1 MAARPPADDQ
11 EQGGPAAYVA
21 VVGVGAIGAAIAA
34 AVDRAGDRQLV
45 LCARRPLDEVVV
57 ELPDGSVVTVDAPV
71 VTDPAVLDGPA
82 DWVLLAV
89 KAHQTAGAAGWLSA
103 LCGPRSTVAVLQ
115 NGIDHVERVGPLVG
129 DAHVLPVVNWCP
141 VEPVA
146 PGRVRQRD
154 ALRLAVPAGQ
164 AGEGL
169 ATLLGRFADVT
180 VGGAFER
187 EAWRKLCANAVS
199 GVMALA
205 GRPAE
210 VFALDDVREVA
221 RALAYEC
228 AAVARAE
235 GVELT
240 DRDADDVI
248 AWLEALPKD
257 AGSSI
262 LTDRLAGRALEWEA
276 RNGVIGR
283 LGRRHGVA
291 TPVSDTVSALLHA
304 ASDSA

>member
-1 MAARPPADDQ
+1 MAR
-11 EQGGPAAYVA
+11 VA
-21 VVGVGAIGAAIAA
+21 VVGVGAIGAAVAA
-34 AVDRAGDRQLV
+34 AVDRAGGHQLV
-45 LCARRPLDEVVV
+45 LCARRPLVEVVV
-57 ELPDGSVVTVDAPV
+57 ELPDGSAVAVDAPV
-71 VTDPAVLDGPA
+71 VTDPAGLDGPA
-82 DWVLLAV
+82 NWVLLAV

-103 LCGPRSTVAVLQ
+103 LCRPQTTVVVLQ
-115 NGIDHVERVGPLVG
+115 NGIDHVERVAPLVG
-129 DAHVLPVVNWCP
+129 AAAILPVVNWCP

-146 PGRVRQRD
+146 PGRVRQRA
-154 ALRLAVPAGQ
+154 ALRLAVPAGA

-169 ATLLGRFADVT
+169 AALLGAHADVT
-180 VGGAFER
+180 VGGAFEL

-199 GVMALA
+199 GLMALA

-210 VFALDDVREVA
+210 IFALDDAREVA
-221 RALAYEC
+221 RTLAHEC

-262 LTDRLAGRALEWEA
+262 LTDRLAGRPLEWEA

-283 LGRRHGVA
+283 LGRRHGVP
-291 TPVSDTVSALLHA
+291 TPASDTVSALLHA
-304 ASDSA
+304 ASEDAA

>member
-1 MAARPPADDQ
+1 MAR
-11 EQGGPAAYVA
+11 VA
-21 VVGVGAIGAAIAA
+21 VVGVGAIGAAVAA
-34 AVDRAGDRQLV
+34 AVQSAGGHELL
-45 LCARRPLDEVVV
+45 LCARRALDGVVV
-57 ELPDGSVVTVDAPV
+57 ELPDGSAVSVQGPLL
-71 VTDPAVLDGPA
+71 TDPGRVDGTA

-89 KAHQTAGAAGWLSA
+89 KAHQTQGAAGWLSA
-103 LCGPRSTVAVLQ
+103 LCGPGSTVAVLQ
-115 NGIDHVERVGPLVG
+115 NGIDHIERVGPLVG
-129 DAHVLPVVNWCP
+129 GAHVLPVVNWCP

-154 ALRLAVPAGQ
+154 VLALAVPAGP

-169 ATLLGRFADVT
+169 AALLGDHAEVA
-180 VGGAFER
+180 VGGEFAR

-210 VFALDDVREVA
+210 IFALDDVREVA
-221 RALAYEC
+221 RALAHEC

-240 DRDADDVI
+240 ERDADEVI
-248 AWLEALPKD
+248 AWLEALPTD

-262 LTDRLAGRALEWEA
+262 LTDRLAGRTLEWEA

-283 LGRRHGVA
+283 LGRRHGVP
-291 TPVSDTVSALLHA
+291 TPVADTVSALLHA
-304 ASDSA
+304 ASSDVT

>member
-1 MAARPPADDQ
+1 M
-11 EQGGPAAYVA
+11 
-21 VVGVGAIGAAIAA
+21 
-34 AVDRAGDRQLV
+34 
-45 LCARRPLDEVVV
+45 
-57 ELPDGSVVTVDAPV
+57 PDGSEVALAGPLLTDPGSVDA
-71 VTDPAVLDGPA
+71 PA

-89 KAHQTAGAAGWLSA
+89 KAHQTEGAASWLDA
-103 LCGPRSTVAVLQ
+103 LCGPATTVAVLQ
-115 NGIDHVERVGPLVG
+115 NGIDHAERVGPLAG
-129 DAHVLPVVNWCP
+129 DAQVLAVVNWCP

-154 ALRLAVPAGQ
+154 ALRLAVPDGP

-169 ATLLGRFADVT
+169 AALLGEHAEVT
-180 VGGAFER
+180 VGGAFEL

-210 VFALDDVREVA
+210 IFALDDVRDVA
-221 RALAYEC
+221 RALAHEC

-262 LTDRLAGRALEWEA
+262 LTDRLSGRALEWEA
-276 RNGVIGR
+276 RNGVVGR
-283 LGRRHGVA
+283 LGRRHGVP

-304 ASDSA
+304 ASDAGS

>member
-1 MAARPPADDQ
+1 VAR
-11 EQGGPAAYVA
+11 VA

-34 AVDRAGDRQLV
+34 AVDRDGGQELV
-45 LCARRPLDEVVV
+45 LCARRALDEVVV
-57 ELPDGSVVTVDAPV
+57 ELPDGSAIAVHAPV
-71 VTDPAVLDGPA
+71 LTDPADLDGRA

-89 KAHQTAGAAGWLSA
+89 KAHQTVGAAGWLAA
-103 LCGPRSTVAVLQ
+103 LCGPGSTVAVLQ

-129 DAHVLPVVNWCP
+129 DAEVLPVVNWCP

-154 ALRLAVPAGQ
+154 ALRLAVPAGA

-169 ATLLGRFADVT
+169 AALLGAHADVT
-180 VGGAFER
+180 VGGAFEL

-199 GVMALA
+199 GVLALA

-210 VFALDDVREVA
+210 IFALDDVREVA
-221 RALAYEC
+221 RVLAHEC

-240 DRDADDVI
+240 DRDADEVI

-262 LTDRLAGRALEWEA
+262 LTDRLAGRDLEWEA

-304 ASDSA
+304 ASDGAT

>member
-1 MAARPPADDQ
+1 MAR
-11 EQGGPAAYVA
+11 VA
-21 VVGVGAIGAAIAA
+21 VVGVGAIGAAVAA
-34 AVDRAGDRQLV
+34 AVQGAGGHELL
-45 LCARRPLDEVVV
+45 LCARRPLERVVV
-57 ELPDGSVVTVDAPV
+57 ELPDGSAVELDAPLL
-71 VTDPAVLDGPA
+71 TDPGSVDSPA

-89 KAHQTAGAAGWLSA
+89 KAHQTQSAAGWLSA
-103 LCGPRSTVAVLQ
+103 LCGPESTVAVLQ
-115 NGIDHVERVGPLVG
+115 NGIDHVERVGPLAG
-129 DAHVLPVVNWCP
+129 GASVLAVVNWCP

-154 ALRLAVPAGQ
+154 ALRLAVPDGR

-169 ATLLGRFADVT
+169 AALLGDHAEVT
-180 VGGAFER
+180 VGDAFEL

-210 VFALDDVREVA
+210 MFALDDVREVA
-221 RALAYEC
+221 RELAHEC

-235 GVELT
+235 GVALSE
-240 DRDADDVI
+240 RDADDVV
-248 AWLEALPKD
+248 AWIEELPTD

-283 LGRRHGVA
+283 LGRRHGVP
-291 TPVSDTVSALLHA
+291 TPVADTVSALLHA
-304 ASDSA
+304 ASDGAA

>member
-1 MAARPPADDQ
+1 MAR
-11 EQGGPAAYVA
+11 VA
-21 VVGVGAIGAAIAA
+21 VVGVGAIGGAVAA
-34 AVDRAGDRQLV
+34 AVQSAGGHELV

-57 ELPDGSVVTVDAPV
+57 ELPDGAAVTLPGPLL
-71 VTDPAVLDGPA
+71 TDPATVAPA

-89 KAHQTAGAAGWLSA
+89 KAHQTEGAAGWLRA
-103 LCGPRSTVAVLQ
+103 LCGPATVVAVLQ
-115 NGIDHVERVGPLVG
+115 NGIDHLERVGPLVG
-129 DAHVLPVVNWCP
+129 PAAVLPVVNWCP

-154 ALRLAVPAGQ
+154 ALRLAVPDGA
-164 AGEGL
+164 AGEEL
-169 ATLLGRFADVT
+169 AALLGGHAEVA
-180 VGGAFER
+180 VGGAFAV

-210 VFALDDVREVA
+210 IFALDDVRAVS
-221 RALAYEC
+221 RALAHEC

-240 DRDADDVI
+240 ERDADDVI

-262 LTDRLAGRALEWEA
+262 LTDRRAGRELEWEA

-283 LGRRHGVA
+283 LGRRHGVP

-304 ASDSA
+304 ASDGSA

>member
-1 MAARPPADDQ
+1 VLSASAQSA
-11 EQGGPAAYVA
+11 GGHE
-21 VVGVGAIGAAIAA
+21 
-34 AVDRAGDRQLV
+34 LV
-45 LCARRPLDEVVV
+45 LCARRPLERVVV
-57 ELPDGSVVTVDAPV
+57 ELPDGSEVELPGPLL
-71 VTDPAVLDGPA
+71 TDPGAIDASA

-89 KAHQTAGAAGWLSA
+89 KAHQTEGAAGWLSA
-103 LCGPRSTVAVLQ
+103 LCGPATTVAVLQ
-115 NGIDHVERVGPLVG
+115 NGIDHVERLSPLVG
-129 DAHVLPVVNWCP
+129 AATVLPVVNWCP

-154 ALRLAVPAGQ
+154 ALRLAVPDGP

-169 ATLLGRFADVT
+169 AALLGDRAEVR
-180 VGGAFER
+180 VGGAFEV

-210 VFALDDVREVA
+210 IFALDDVREIG
-221 RALAYEC
+221 RALAHEC
-228 AAVARAE
+228 AAVARAS

-240 DRDADDVI
+240 ERDADDVV
-248 AWLEALPKD
+248 AWIEALPSD

-262 LTDRLAGRALEWEA
+262 LTDRRAGRALEWEA

-283 LGRRHGVA
+283 LGRRNGVP
-291 TPVSDTVSALLHA
+291 TPVSDTVAALLHA
-304 ASDSA
+304 ASDGA

>member
-1 MAARPPADDQ
+1 
-11 EQGGPAAYVA
+11 
-21 VVGVGAIGAAIAA
+21 
-34 AVDRAGDRQLV
+34 
-45 LCARRPLDEVVV
+45 
-57 ELPDGSVVTVDAPV
+57 
-71 VTDPAVLDGPA
+71 
-82 DWVLLAV
+82 
-89 KAHQTAGAAGWLSA
+89 
-103 LCGPRSTVAVLQ
+103 VLQ
-115 NGIDHVERVGPLVG
+115 NGIDHTERVGPLVG
-129 DAHVLPVVNWCP
+129 EAEVLPVVNWCP

-154 ALRLAVPAGQ
+154 ALRLAVPAGA

-169 ATLLGRFADVT
+169 ATLLGDHAEVT
-180 VGGAFER
+180 VGGAFALES
-187 EAWRKLCANAVS
+187 WRKLCANAVS

-210 VFALDDVREVA
+210 IFALDDVREVA
-221 RALAYEC
+221 RALAHEC

-262 LTDRLAGRALEWEA
+262 LTDRLAGRELEWEA

-283 LGRRHGVA
+283 LGRRHGVP
-291 TPVSDTVSALLHA
+291 TPMSDTVSALLHA
-304 ASDSA
+304 GERRRADSPSARHLRHSSCVGNLTSKPRGHRAAGYRGGDLRHFDPRRELLQGPPPALAAQPRLRARPLTSSRDDQPSSADAACCLYC

>member
-1 MAARPPADDQ
+1 MAR
-11 EQGGPAAYVA
+11 VA
-21 VVGVGAIGAAIAA
+21 VVGVGAIGATMAA
-34 AVDRAGDRQLV
+34 AVQSVGGHELLLCGRRALER
-45 LCARRPLDEVVV
+45 VVV
-57 ELPDGSVVTVDAPV
+57 ELPDGSSVELDAPLLTDPDRVDA
-71 VTDPAVLDGPA
+71 PA

-89 KAHQTAGAAGWLSA
+89 KAHQTQGAAGWLSA
-103 LCGPRSTVAVLQ
+103 LSAEGTTVAVLQ

-129 DAHVLPVVNWCP
+129 AAQVLPVVNWCP

-154 ALRLAVPAGQ
+154 VLRLAVPDGPG
-164 AGEGL
+164 GE
-169 ATLLGRFADVT
+169 AFAALLGDHAEVA
-180 VGGAFER
+180 VGGAFAW

-210 VFALDDVREVA
+210 IFALDDVRAVA
-221 RALAYEC
+221 RALAHEC

-240 DRDADDVI
+240 EQHADDVM
-248 AWLEALPKD
+248 AWLEALPTD

-262 LTDRLAGRALEWEA
+262 LTDRLAGRALEWDA
-276 RNGVIGR
+276 RNGIVGR

-291 TPVSDTVSALLHA
+291 TPVADTVSALLHA
-304 ASDSA
+304 ASDGAA

>member
-1 MAARPPADDQ
+1 VAR
-11 EQGGPAAYVA
+11 VA
-21 VVGVGAIGAAIAA
+21 VVGVGAIGAVAAA
-34 AVDRAGDRQLV
+34 AVQSARGHELL
-45 LCARRPLDEVVV
+45 LCARRPFDEVVV
-57 ELPDGSVVTVDAPV
+57 ELPDGSAVTVQGPLL
-71 VTDPAVLDGPA
+71 TDSAALDGPA

-89 KAHQTAGAAGWLSA
+89 KAHQTQGAAGWLTA
-103 LCGPRSTVAVLQ
+103 LCGPDTVVAVLQ

-129 DAHVLPVVNWCP
+129 AAQVLPVVNWCP

-154 ALRLAVPAGQ
+154 VLRLAVPEGP

-169 ATLLGRFADVT
+169 AALLGAHAEVT
-180 VGGAFER
+180 VGGEFAR

-210 VFALDDVREVA
+210 IFALDDVRTVA
-221 RALAYEC
+221 RALAHEC

-235 GVELT
+235 GVALSE
-240 DRDADDVI
+240 RDGDDVI

-283 LGRRHGVA
+283 LGRRHGVP

-304 ASDSA
+304 ASDDGG

>member
-1 MAARPPADDQ
+1 MAR
-11 EQGGPAAYVA
+11 VA
-21 VVGVGAIGAAIAA
+21 VVGVGAIGATVAA
-34 AVDRAGDRQLV
+34 AVQEAGEHELV
-45 LCARRPLDEVVV
+45 LCARRPLDRIVVERPEGSEVV
-57 ELPDGSVVTVDAPV
+57 VDAPV
-71 VTDPAVLDGPA
+71 LTEPDGVEAA

-89 KAHQTAGAAGWLSA
+89 KAHQTQGAAAWLTA
-103 LCGPRSTVAVLQ
+103 LCGPDTVVAVLQ

-129 DAHVLPVVNWCP
+129 EAHVLPVVNWCP

-154 ALRLAVPAGQ
+154 VLRLAVPDGP

-169 ATLLGRFADVT
+169 AALLGAHAEVA
-180 VGGAFER
+180 VGGEFEL

-210 VFALDDVREVA
+210 IFALDDVREVA
-221 RALAYEC
+221 RALAHEC

-235 GVELT
+235 GVEFT
-240 DRDADDVI
+240 ERDADDVI
-248 AWLEALPKD
+248 AWLEALPTD

-283 LGRRHGVA
+283 LGRRHRVS
-291 TPVSDTVSALLHA
+291 TPVADTVSALLHA
-304 ASDSA
+304 ASADGG

>member
-1 MAARPPADDQ
+1 VP
-11 EQGGPAAYVA
+11 GPLLTDP
-21 VVGVGAIGAAIAA
+21 A
-34 AVDRAGDRQLV
+34 AVDGAT
-45 LCARRPLDEVVV
+45 E
-57 ELPDGSVVTVDAPV
+57 
-71 VTDPAVLDGPA
+71 
-82 DWVLLAV
+82 WVLLAV

-115 NGIDHVERVGPLVG
+115 NGIDHVERVGPLAG
-129 DAHVLPVVNWCP
+129 DAEVLPVVNWCP

-154 ALRLAVPAGQ
+154 ALRLAVPAGA

-169 ATLLGRFADVT
+169 AALLGAHADVT
-180 VGGAFER
+180 VGGAFEL

-199 GVMALA
+199 GLMALA

-210 VFALDDVREVA
+210 IFAVGDLREVG
-221 RALAYEC
+221 RALAHEC

-248 AWLEALPKD
+248 AWIEALPKD

-262 LTDRLAGRALEWEA
+262 LADRVAGRALEWEA

-283 LGRRHGVA
+283 LGRRHGVP

-304 ASDSA
+304 ASDGAR